1 MEMIILYESLVIIF
15 MCTCFG
21 GALFIFLNIKRRN
34 IEIKT
39 FYISMAFFALVFGI
53 ARIFYY
59 IFDFILIGDP
69 IIWNIAAI
77 IDIASIIFL
86 LFAVEKSAV
95 PSTKFVF
102 TILASILLVLLL
114 IPFPAIIGEAFQ
126 TIITP
131 IIAPIIPGIY
141 IYLAYK
147 TTGEPRR
154 LAIIFLSASFIFIFA
169 NVFHSRIFTSFYFWY
184 FIISPIFFII
194 SMLMILYVINEQGKG

>member
-1 MEMIILYESLVIIF
+1 MIIIYELLVIFFI
-15 MCTCFG
+15 CTCFG
-21 GALFIFLNIKRRN
+21 GASFIILNIQRRN
-34 IEIKT
+34 IEVKT
-39 FYISMAFFALVFGI
+39 FYVSMALFALVFGI

-59 IFDFILIGDP
+59 IYDFILIGDV

-86 LFAVEKSAV
+86 LFAVEKSVV

-102 TILASILLVLLL
+102 TILAMILLVFLL
-114 IPFPAIIGEAFQ
+114 IPFPAIVGEALQ

-131 IIAPIIPGIY
+131 MIAPIIPGIY

-147 TTGEPRR
+147 TTGEARR

-169 NVFHSRIFTSFYFWY
+169 NVFHSRVFTSFYFGY
-184 FIISPIFFII
+184 YIISPIFFII
-194 SMLMILYVINEQGKG
+194 SMLMILYVINEQGK